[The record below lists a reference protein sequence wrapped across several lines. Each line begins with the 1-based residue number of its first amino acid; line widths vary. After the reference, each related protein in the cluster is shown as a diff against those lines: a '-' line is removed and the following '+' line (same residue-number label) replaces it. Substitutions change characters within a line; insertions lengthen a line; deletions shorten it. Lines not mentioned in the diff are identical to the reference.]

1 MTKKKTLTVEQK
13 LQKEKEYVEFLKKR
27 VHSENYRTSVSAE
40 EFEKT
45 KKKYDNAKFRLRMM
59 MQ

>member
-1 MTKKKTLTVEQK
+1 MTKKKVLSAEQK

-27 VHSENYRTSVSAE
+27 VYSENYKASVSIE

-59 MQ
+59 Q